1 MADFQSITAI
11 TYGDGDSPFG
21 SVADAACR
29 ILNESFAA
37 DPNAIHSL
45 SVNRVP
51 CNQALADHPSVVV
64 DTPPTIGDSSSPLFQ
79 VGMIG
84 VVNGILAVF
93 GSQRLAIKFTD
104 EQDGDGRSK
113 IVGFCVVEDRPNE

>member
-1 MADFQSITAI
+1 MSHYEIVET
-11 TYGDGDSPFG
+11 TG
-21 SVADAACR
+21 STPPLCVAKVACR
-29 ILNESFAA
+29 ILNESFAD

-64 DTPPTIGDSSSPLFQ
+64 DAPPTIGDSSDPLYQ

-84 VVNGILAVF
+84 ILNGILAVF
-93 GSQRLAIKFTD
+93 GSKRLAIKFTD
-104 EQDGDGRSK
+104 DKDNEGRHK
-113 IVGFCVVEDRPNE
+113 MVGFCVVEDGPASD